1 MAFQGRSLRTYI
13 AVAAISMVILS
24 ALRRFAS
31 NTSRTMAPLT
41 ITLNDGKQIPWLGF
55 GTGTALY
62 TKDATE
68 AIKVAI
74 ANGVTHLD
82 GAQVYANEDSL
93 GAGIIASGKPR
104 SELFVTTKLGKVP
117 EGKTVR
123 DTLVESLK
131 KLQLDYVDLFLIHI
145 PIQHEGKLQSV
156 WKEFEALQK
165 EGLTKSIGVS
175 NFRVKDLNEILEVA
189 TVIPAVNQ
197 IEYHPYVYKASQPV
211 IELQKKH
218 NIVTASYGGLTPIV
232 RHKGGPVDPVLSSI
246 RERLEKDS
254 GKKVTEGQV
263 LGLWLRALGVVEI
276 TTSSKAERVR
286 EYVATQSLP
295 ELKPEEVEAINE
307 AGSKVH
313 HRVFMKEWIDA

>member
-1 MAFQGRSLRTYI
+1 
-13 AVAAISMVILS
+13 MVVLS
-24 ALRRFAS
+24 AFRRFATT
-31 NTSRTMAPLT
+31 NFSRTMAPLS

-55 GTGTALY
+55 GTGTALRG
-62 TKDATE
+62 KDA
-68 AIKVAI
+68 ADFVRVAI
-74 ANGVTHLD
+74 ANGITHLD
-82 GAQVYANEDSL
+82 GAQLYDNEDTL
-93 GAGIIASGKPR
+93 GAGIASSGKPR
-104 SELFVTTKLGKVP
+104 SELFVTTKLGKIP

-131 KLQLDYVDLFLIHI
+131 KLRLDYVDLFLIHV
-145 PIQHEGKLQSV
+145 PTNHEGQLKSV

-165 EGLTKSIGVS
+165 EGLAKSIGVS
-175 NFRVKDLNEILEVA
+175 NFRAKDLHEVLEVA

-211 IELQKKH
+211 LELQKKH
-218 NIVTASYGGLTPIV
+218 NIVTESYGGLTPIV

-246 RERLEKDS
+246 RERLEKDT

-263 LGLWLRALGVVEI
+263 LGLWLRAQGVVEI
-276 TTSSKAERVR
+276 TTSTKEERVK

-295 ELKPEEVEAINE
+295 DLTPEEVQAINE

-313 HRVFMKEWIDA
+313 HRTFVS

>member
-1 MAFQGRSLRTYI
+1 
-13 AVAAISMVILS
+13 MVILS

-31 NTSRTMAPLT
+31 NKSRAMASLT
-41 ITLNDGKQIPWLGF
+41 TPLNDGKQIPWLGF

-82 GAQVYANEDSL
+82 GAQMYANEDSL

-104 SELFVTTKLGKVP
+104 SELFVTTKLAKVP

-131 KLQLDYVDLFLIHI
+131 KLQLDYVDLFLIHV

-165 EGLTKSIGVS
+165 EGLARSIGVS

-295 ELKPEEVEAINE
+295 ELTQEEVQAINE

-313 HRVFMKEWIDA
+313 HRVFMKDWIDA